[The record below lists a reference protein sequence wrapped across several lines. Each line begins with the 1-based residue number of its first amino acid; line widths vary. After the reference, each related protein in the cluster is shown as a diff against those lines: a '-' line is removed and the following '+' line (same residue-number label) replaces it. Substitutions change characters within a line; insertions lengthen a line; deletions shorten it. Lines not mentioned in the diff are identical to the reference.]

1 MVSRGRIPRCPKCL
15 RVFSRGDW
23 RKLYPTTDVLWRLC
37 PSCDPNGIRRD
48 EAATRVKAA
57 QGYGPA
63 PKGADPFAGFREG

>member
-37 PSCDPNGIRRD
+37 PSCDLNGIRRD
-48 EAATRVKAA
+48 ESVTRERARE
-57 QGYGPA
+57 GYGPA
-63 PKGADPFAGFREG
+63 PEGTDPFAGFRE